1 MLCYY
6 NIRWLYIW
14 RKFASRPMRFACL
27 LVLLAPSGA
36 LPLHTG
42 VRAPLPAATQRA
54 SLRLAADEPTGKED
68 DDAMAA
74 VRVAWPGTPLQ
85 AIQHLPLL
93 ALPSVASYY
102 ALPMLYDT
110 WQAAALNSQEKLGT
124 FIALLLTK
132 RLTL

>member
-1 MLCYY
+1 MPHARL
-6 NIRWLYIW
+6 
-14 RKFASRPMRFACL
+14 ACL
-27 LVLLAPSGA
+27 LLSLAPAGA
-36 LPLHTG
+36 LALHTG
-42 VRAPLPAATQRA
+42 VRASLPAATRRA

-68 DDAMAA
+68 DDAA

-85 AIQHLPLL
+85 AVQHLPLL

-124 FIALLLTK
+124 FVALLLTK
-132 RLTL
+132 RLTLYAPHRLQP

>member
-1 MLCYY
+1 M
-6 NIRWLYIW
+6 R
-14 RKFASRPMRFACL
+14 FQHVGMRFACL

-36 LPLHTG
+36 LALHTG

-54 SLRLAADEPTGKED
+54 SLRLAADEPTGKE
-68 DDAMAA
+68 AA
-74 VRVAWPGTPLQ
+74 ARVAWPGTPLQ